1 MTTLTTP
8 LATTPRVLA
17 PTAFDRAL
25 LTLSRALARA
35 AHARMRAR
43 AARLS
48 TDRARDAARDH
59 GRSFLAEAEFT
70 LRVR

>member
-8 LATTPRVLA
+8 LATAPRALA

-25 LTLSRALARA
+25 LALSRALARF
-35 AHARMRAR
+35 AHGRMEAR

-48 TDRARDAARDH
+48 TDRARGAARDN
-59 GRSFLAEAEFT
+59 GRSLVAEAEFT